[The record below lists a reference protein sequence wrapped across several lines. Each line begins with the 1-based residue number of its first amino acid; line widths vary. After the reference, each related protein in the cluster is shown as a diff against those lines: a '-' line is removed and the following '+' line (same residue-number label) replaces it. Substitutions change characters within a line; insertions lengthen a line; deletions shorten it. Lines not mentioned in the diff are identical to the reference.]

1 MMHGIETTE
10 GELGGCVFHFSLER
24 EREEPR
30 EEDRAAV
37 IGRENRCY
45 LLYSIKRILK
55 RMFILWNVKQWIHK

>member
-1 MMHGIETTE
+1 MHGIETTE

-45 LLYSIKRILK
+45 LLYSIK
-55 RMFILWNVKQWIHK
+55 